1 MDLKGRTLGVYQ
13 IMEEVGR
20 GGMASVY
27 RAYQSSLNRYVAIK
41 VLPPQLAY
49 DEEFVQRFL
58 REAQAAAS
66 LSHPNI
72 VVVHDVGEQGG
83 LYYIVMEFLEG
94 QTLKDL
100 IQREGALSPV
110 RAARILEQ
118 VAAALDYAHQ
128 RGFVHRDIKPA
139 NIFVGPDDRVKL
151 TDFGIAK
158 AVSEA
163 EQLTRTG
170 MLVGTP
176 EYMSP
181 EQAAGTPI
189 DHRTDLYALG
199 VVLYQMMTGQVPHR
213 GTTPHSILHAI
224 IYDPPPLPRQLNA
237 AVPPAIEQVILKA
250 LAKQPGDRYQRG
262 VDMAAAL
269 RAALAGRQVP
279 SSMVVPTP
287 SPKAPT
293 PRPEP
298 SARKPSLPLA
308 GVLLALA
315 AVTILVVI
323 GLIAAAL
330 LAGEAQATPVPTQ
343 VIVVVSPTSSGGEV
357 IDLTVTPTS
366 DEPTSTPISEPATAE
381 PLPTNTLSPTDMPVS
396 PTDTPVP
403 PTATLAPPT
412 STPVPPTPT
421 VPPCPFAAQGL
432 FADLWQTY
440 RIQLGCP
447 LYPQVQVIQDAEQ
460 AFQAGHMFWRADN
473 DYAYVV
479 FEQGGWAGTYRSFTD
494 KWNEGDPDFSCPAT
508 PPPGLVQPKR
518 GFGKVWCELGGASS
532 PTGWALAEEVG
543 RGPGNGDPAVQ
554 DFERGMILSDSDGRS
569 THRAYVFFPDG
580 TFVRVGY

>member
-1 MDLKGRTLGVYQ
+1 MDLKGKTLGVYQ

-49 DEEFVQRFL
+49 DEEFVHRFL
-58 REAQAAAS
+58 REARAAAS
-66 LSHPNI
+66 LNHPNI
-72 VVVHDVGEQGG
+72 VTVHDVGEQDG

-100 IQREGALSPV
+100 IQREGALSPE
-110 RAARILEQ
+110 RAARILAQ

-139 NIFVGPDDRVKL
+139 NIFVGPDGRVKL
-151 TDFGIAK
+151 TDFGIAR
-158 AVSEA
+158 AASEV

-176 EYMSP
+176 EYMAP
-181 EQAAGTPI
+181 EQAAGNPI

-224 IYDPPPLPRQLNA
+224 IYDPPPPPRQLNA
-237 AVPPAIEQVILKA
+237 AVPPTIEKVILKA
-250 LAKQPGDRYQRG
+250 LAKQPGDRYQKG
-262 VDMAAAL
+262 ADMAAAL
-269 RAALAGRQVP
+269 RAASTAHYPDSLVAP
-279 SSMVVPTP
+279 TPPPKTP
-287 SPKAPT
+287 SPGPAP
-293 PRPEP
+293 
-298 SARKPSLPLA
+298 SGRKQSFPLA
-308 GVLLALA
+308 GALLALA
-315 AVTILVVI
+315 AVTIVVVM

-330 LAGEAQATPVPTQ
+330 LGGDEQATPVPTQ
-343 VIVVVSPTSSGGEV
+343 VIVVVTPANGGTEVIRPTDTPMPEESVPSPTA
-357 IDLTVTPTS
+357 
-366 DEPTSTPISEPATAE
+366 EPPIAE
-381 PLPTNTLSPTDMPVS
+381 PLPT
-396 PTDTPVP
+396 DTMAPSATPAP
-403 PTATLAPPT
+403 PTNTPIPPT
-412 STPVPPTPT
+412 STPAPPTFTPLPPTPT

-432 FADLWQTY
+432 FASLWQTY
-440 RIQLGCP
+440 RTWLGCP
-447 LYPQVQVIQDAEQ
+447 LYAQARVIQDAEQ
-460 AFQAGHMFWRADN
+460 AFQTAHMFWRADN
-473 DYAYVV
+473 DYVYVV
-479 FEQGGWAGTYRSFTD
+479 FEQGGLAGTYQSFTD
-494 KWNEGDPDFSCPAT
+494 KWNEGDPDFSCPAS
-508 PPPGLVQPKR
+508 PPPGLIQPKR

-554 DFERGMILSDSDGRS
+554 DFERGMILSDSEGRA
-569 THRAYVFFPDG
+569 TGRAYVFFADG